1 MSFLLIERGNN
12 VGQRIALDNF
22 PATMG
27 RDAQNSVVVDDEE
40 VSRFHI
46 RIKKRGNLYIIED
59 LESRNGTFVNGDRV
73 VNSTL
78 HSGDKILIGSTEYQF
93 FASEPHIQIKT
104 EVMALKAEIS
114 ESLGIKGPIGV
125 DSNGNEKGKPPFI
138 RIDPELLAKTCNRNS
153 DNVKKIYDVYS
164 NLIVINDLQEAS
176 NVLLKSLGKLLPS
189 ASRSVFF
196 IWSSQSKQLMPLAHR
211 TYTEE
216 KPFVLNKK
224 CLDDAVRRHQA
235 IWLANSVGKK
245 NSPKAT
251 AILPMMHNQELIGI
265 VHVEGDKADTENLKA
280 QLDIGQTLVTR
291 SSPIFETMIL
301 RKELDVSIIGMIETI
316 IATIEAKD
324 TYTRGHSER
333 VSQYS
338 MSIADE
344 LKLNQEVK
352 RLLMMSS
359 LCHDIGKIG
368 VPDAILK
375 KASFLSAEEYEEMKL
390 HPVLGADIINNMPN
404 AHRFLSGIKYHH
416 EKWDGTGYPDG
427 LAGEDIPFFAR
438 IVAIADAYDALVS
451 GRAYSGFM
459 TEEDA
464 ITKMVS
470 EKELFD
476 PEILKAFVKAFESGR
491 LSTKTSTQSRAA
503 SVPTD
508 EKENRRKSLS
518 NTKSQSNKL
527 PKIPS

>member
-1 MSFLLIERGNN
+1 MSFLLIERGNK
-12 VGQRIALDNF
+12 VGQRIALDSF
-22 PATMG
+22 PVTLG
-27 RDAQNSVVVDDEE
+27 RDAQNGVMVEDEE

-93 FASEPHIQIKT
+93 FASEPNIQIKT
-104 EVMALKAEIS
+104 EIMALKAEIF
-114 ESLGIKGPIGV
+114 ENLGINGPIGV
-125 DSNGNEKGKPPFI
+125 DVPSNDKAKPPFT
-138 RIDPELLAKTCNRNS
+138 RVDPEQLAKSCNRNPE
-153 DNVKKIYDVYS
+153 NVKRIYEVYS
-164 NLIVINDLQEAS
+164 NLIVVNDLQEAS
-176 NVLLKSLGKLLPS
+176 HVLLKSLGKLMPG
-189 ASRSVFF
+189 ASRGIFF
-196 IWSSQSKQLMPLAHR
+196 IWSSQSKQLIPLAHR
-211 TYTEE
+211 TYTAE
-216 KPFVLNKK
+216 KPFLLNKK

-235 IWLANSVGKK
+235 IWLGSALAKK
-245 NSPKAT
+245 SGRAT

-265 VHVEGDKADTENLKA
+265 VHLESDKTEQESLKNN
-280 QLDIGQTLVTR
+280 LDIGQTLVAR

-301 RKELDVSIIGMIETI
+301 RKELDVSVIGMIETI

-338 MSIADE
+338 MAIADE

-352 RLLMMSS
+352 RLLMMSA

-375 KASFLSAEEYEEMKL
+375 KASMLSIEEYEEMKL

-427 LAGEDIPFFAR
+427 LAGEEIPFFAR
-438 IVAIADAYDALVS
+438 IIAIADAFDALVS

-459 TEEDA
+459 TEQQA
-464 ITKMVS
+464 IDKMVS

-476 PEILKAFVKAFESGR
+476 PEVLKAFVKAHDNGR
-491 LSTKTSTQSRAA
+491 LSLKTSTQSGVATP
-503 SVPTD
+503 PTD
-508 EKENRRKSLS
+508 EKESRRKSLS
-518 NTKSQSNKL
+518 NTKSAAKKPS
-527 PKIPS
+527 KIPS